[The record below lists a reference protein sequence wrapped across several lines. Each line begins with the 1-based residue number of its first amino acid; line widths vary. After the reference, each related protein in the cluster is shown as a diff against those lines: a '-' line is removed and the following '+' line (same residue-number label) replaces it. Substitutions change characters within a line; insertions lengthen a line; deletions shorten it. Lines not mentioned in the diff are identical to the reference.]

1 METFLLIFVGI
12 PALILVASL
21 IFRILV
27 EIFFSRPVQ
36 SKIFSWKLDRTI
48 RRNTAR
54 AQSEDSEARNR
65 VEGNANLRTKAQITS
80 SQLIY
85 RFSKQF
91 PSYPAVVTKRNRK
104 IKSELEKMEINLY
117 LRITPDGLAL
127 YFPDDSYD
135 GYGPDTSRPLIVLK
149 FAEIG
154 FKELRDKSIRNGVL
168 VCCAQSLAAHCSKW
182 SDCSCSCE
190 PGFSTYEQASYTDKC
205 LVLTCP
211 NPDYNKSLID
221 W

>member
-1 METFLLIFVGI
+1 MELFLLICVGI
-12 PALILVASL
+12 PVLILVASL
-21 IFRILV
+21 IFRALA

-36 SKIFSWKLDRTI
+36 SKIFSWDLNRTV

-54 AQSEDSEARNR
+54 ARSEDSEARSR
-65 VEGNANLRTKAQITS
+65 VEGNTDLHAKVQIAS

-104 IKSELEKMEINLY
+104 IKPELEKMEINLY

-127 YFPDDSYD
+127 YFPDDSYN
-135 GYGPDTSRPLIVLK
+135 GYGPDTSRPLVVLK

-168 VCCAQSLAAHCSKW
+168 VYCAQSLAAHCSKW

-190 PGFSTYEQASYTDKC
+190 PGLSTYEQASYTDKC

-211 NPDYNKSLID
+211 NPGYNGSLMD